1 MGVKIMETRS
11 SGSSLFDKYSTDL
24 LSENNGEALQ
34 RRLSQSYHY
43 ALLYLKL
50 ENFFFFFLVRHLKY
64 ISLSIW

>member
-50 ENFFFFFLVRHLKY
+50 ENFFFFF
-64 ISLSIW
+64 W